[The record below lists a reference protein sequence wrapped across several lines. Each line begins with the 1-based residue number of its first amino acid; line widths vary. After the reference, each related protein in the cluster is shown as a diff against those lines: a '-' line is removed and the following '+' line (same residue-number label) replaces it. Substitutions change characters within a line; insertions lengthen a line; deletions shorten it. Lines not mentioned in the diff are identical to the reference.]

1 MTLLAAAPAAQ
12 DRIATEAAQ
21 LDLSPEH
28 ATAAL
33 GHLTYTNAVINET
46 LRLYPPAFVIV
57 RQAIAADQC
66 QAIDI
71 PRGAVIMI
79 APWVLHRHRRLW
91 RDPDAFDPSRFLP
104 DATPPPRFTYL
115 PFGAGPRVCVGA
127 QLALTEATLVL
138 AKMIQRF
145 EVALAD
151 TRRVLPVAVIV
162 TQPDH
167 AAPFRLRARG

>member
-1 MTLLAAAPAAQ
+1 M
-12 DRIATEAAQ
+12 
-21 LDLSPEH
+21 
-28 ATAAL
+28 
-33 GHLTYTNAVINET
+33 
-46 LRLYPPAFVIV
+46 
-57 RQAIAADQC
+57 
-66 QAIDI
+66 
-71 PRGAVIMI
+71 
-79 APWVLHRHRRLW
+79 LHRHRRLW